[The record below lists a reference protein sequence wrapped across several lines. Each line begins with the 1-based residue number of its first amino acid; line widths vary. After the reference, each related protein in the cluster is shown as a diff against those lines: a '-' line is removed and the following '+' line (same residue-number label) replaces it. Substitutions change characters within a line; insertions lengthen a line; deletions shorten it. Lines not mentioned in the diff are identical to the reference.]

1 MTGDRSTSS
10 ADTLRLERT
19 VRERIRLSVVEG
31 WARILLVGT
40 VTGSIA
46 GLATFMT
53 THPGVT
59 PFEASWIATAFVA
72 LAGVYTHFLSSHGR
86 ASISAA
92 VIGFVVA
99 VVANGLAWQSTIL
112 LVDGGVQHLQLAMFG
127 LFQKTI
133 VTTGFVLTVVY
144 FGGYFFAFSLSGL
157 FFPSR

>member
-1 MTGDRSTSS
+1 MTGDRTTSS
-10 ADTLRLERT
+10 ADSLRFERT
-19 VRERIRLSVVEG
+19 TSERIRLSFVEG

-53 THPGVT
+53 THPGIN
-59 PFEASWIATAFVA
+59 PFDASWIATAFVA
-72 LAGVYTHFLSSHGR
+72 LAGVYTHFLSAHGR

-92 VIGFVVA
+92 VIGYLVA
-99 VVANGLAWQSTIL
+99 IVANGLAWQSIIL
-112 LVDGGVQHLQLAMFG
+112 LVDGPVPHRQLAMFG
-127 LFQKTI
+127 LFQKAI

-144 FGGYFFAFSLSGL
+144 FGGYFLAFSLSGL